1 MPTSGYSRGENAA
14 SSAAKETR
22 KSAQNAPTTTIGP
35 GLASSSQY
43 LERFAQKFPRKDGS
57 AEILPDFSSN
67 FVENVGHPSA
77 RPLTTIAT
85 QSFIRTTSTTST
97 TTTTT
102 TITTTTTTSTTTTTT
117 TTTTLRPTVSTPSL
131 LEKLKTILEKAAYV
145 SKKFNIAASKRQK
158 ENEKNKQ
165 KRIKENEIEPKLK
178 ISTEPI
184 IWGKPKADE
193 EDAFEER
200 RGESFVGNE
209 RDEEWTRFQSDRV
222 LHPENYVNFADY
234 DLPQK
239 THHRIDM
246 GVIRFSNA
254 TEDES
259 FGPSPIDPQPYHLF
273 QQNNLVQIEH
283 QPSTDKILK
292 APSIT
297 TKPRVA
303 PEVQGRVA
311 SIQPILSIANSVEP
325 TSLKPE
331 FKPTPRY
338 ALVRKRTK
346 PPPTDKSAGLQIG
359 NKTPNK
365 HELRLGPLPTDS
377 LKGSGG
383 NIDQSQLTPTRKEP
397 AEKIKPKLTSNP
409 SLNNLSESST
419 SDTFRPN
426 VKETV
431 EDFQPT
437 LRPSQLSTE
446 DPFLALFR

>member
-1 MPTSGYSRGENAA
+1 M
-14 SSAAKETR
+14 
-22 KSAQNAPTTTIGP
+22 
-35 GLASSSQY
+35 
-43 LERFAQKFPRKDGS
+43 
-57 AEILPDFSSN
+57 
-67 FVENVGHPSA
+67 
-77 RPLTTIAT
+77 
-85 QSFIRTTSTTST
+85 
-97 TTTTT
+97 
-102 TITTTTTTSTTTTTT
+102 
-117 TTTTLRPTVSTPSL
+117 STPSL

-158 ENEKNKQ
+158 QKENKKQ
-165 KRIKENEIEPKLK
+165 KRIKENEIERN
-178 ISTEPI
+178 IESVTEPI
-184 IWGKPKADE
+184 IWGKPKAGDE
-193 EDAFEER
+193 DVFEER

-259 FGPSPIDPQPYHLF
+259 FGPSPIDPQPYDLY
-273 QQNNLVQIEH
+273 QQNNLIQIEH
-283 QPSTDKILK
+283 QSSSDNILK
-292 APSIT
+292 APSTT
-297 TKPRVA
+297 TKPRVV

-325 TSLKPE
+325 TSHKPE

-346 PPPTDKSAGLQIG
+346 PPPTNNPTGSQIG
-359 NKTPNK
+359 NKTSNK
-365 HELRLGPLPTDS
+365 HELRLGPVLTDP
-377 LKGSGG
+377 LKESGG

-409 SLNNLSESST
+409 SLNNHSESSS